1 MGLISN
7 IFVLNPPSSAAS
19 VFLILSYVQSS
30 NKNSSLYQF
39 APVVFV
45 LDHCTHRRTE
55 RETVS
60 TLNQELNSRHFI
72 QEKKDK
78 VKEENNERVLVS
90 SGGSSFRPPP
100 AVGGRTTP
108 TLSI

>member
-39 APVVFV
+39 APVMFV
-45 LDHCTHRRTE
+45 LDHCTRRRTE
-55 RETVS
+55 RDCKYFEPRIKFKRFYS
-60 TLNQELNSRHFI
+60 GKR
-72 QEKKDK
+72 DK
-78 VKEENNERVLVS
+78 VREENNERVLVS
-90 SGGSSFRPPP
+90 SGGSNFRTS
-100 AVGGRTTP
+100 AVGGRITP
-108 TLSI
+108 TLST